1 MHLAIT
7 IPNSSTSPAGVPQ
20 GHCVPENPAPCL
32 GLQKSALREKSQTA
46 GRHQK
51 ELGTKP
57 EQGGPWSS
65 ATPVTPL
72 AIPHSSRTAAGPGT
86 ASNGCLEG
94 RQGRRDPGSG
104 QRDSL
109 SGLLHEPGR
118 PRWLV
123 SVTCQV
129 RGQQHQPQ
137 ARRQRRHPPSSASV
151 GRVLRARD
159 AGRAQAGPA
168 RLWVRE
174 GRDGR
179 TRRGGRTWEGG
190 GRERQARVGR
200 GSLGRTGEGSRG
212 CGWASPQLPPPRPRG
227 GWE

>member
-1 MHLAIT
+1 M
-7 IPNSSTSPAGVPQ
+7 
-20 GHCVPENPAPCL
+20 
-32 GLQKSALREKSQTA
+32 
-46 GRHQK
+46 
-51 ELGTKP
+51 KP

-65 ATPVTPL
+65 TTPVTPL
-72 AIPHSSRTAAGPGT
+72 ATPHSSRTAAGPGT

-151 GRVLRARD
+151 GRSGAARERRRTCTGRTCEAVGARG
-159 AGRAQAGPA
+159 AGREDKK
-168 RLWVRE
+168 RRE
-174 GRDGR
+174 NV
-179 TRRGGRTWEGG
+179 GG
-190 GRERQARVGR
+190 GREG
-200 GSLGRTGEGSRG
+200 
-212 CGWASPQLPPPRPRG
+212 ASGQG
-227 GWE
+227 G